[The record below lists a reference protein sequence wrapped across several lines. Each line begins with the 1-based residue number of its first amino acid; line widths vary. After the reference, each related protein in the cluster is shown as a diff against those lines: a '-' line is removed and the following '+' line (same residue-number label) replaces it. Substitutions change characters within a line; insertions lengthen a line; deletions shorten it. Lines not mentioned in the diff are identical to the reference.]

1 MTLYEILVD
10 FPGSQDGTHTEQFKA
25 GTQREL
31 SDWLAAAVV
40 PQGWARL
47 AGEPAAP
54 FELSN
59 KAVVADGGHKP
70 EMKRKK

>member
-40 PQGWARL
+40 PQGWARPV
-47 AGEPAAP
+47 AEKPTTV
-54 FELSN
+54 EN
-59 KAVVADGGHKP
+59 KAVVTDGRQTGT
-70 EMKRKK
+70 MKRVKK

>member
-40 PQGWARL
+40 PQGWARPV
-47 AGEPAAP
+47 AEKPQTV
-54 FELSN
+54 EN
-59 KAVVADGGHKP
+59 KAVVTEGRQTGT
-70 EMKRKK
+70 MKRVKK